1 MGEEEV
7 TRVKAEL
14 FQDSEGDPHDD
25 VLSESKDSGVTTEEV
40 TMTTHVVKEEIDDGA
55 VNGSSSPKPMEGLHE
70 VGPLLFL
77 KKTFGIA
84 EDPHTNPI
92 VSWSQTRDIFIV
104 WDSHKFFK
112 SLLPKYFKH
121 NNFSNFFASSTP
133 MSVKFPTSLAFL
145 LCLIN
150 FL

>member
-1 MGEEEV
+1 
-7 TRVKAEL
+7 
-14 FQDSEGDPHDD
+14 
-25 VLSESKDSGVTTEEV
+25 
-40 TMTTHVVKEEIDDGA
+40 MTTHVMKEEMDDYI
-55 VNGSSSPKPMEGLHE
+55 VNRSLSLKPMEGLHE

-92 VSWSQTRDIFIV
+92 VSWSQTHDIFIV

-121 NNFSNFFASSTP
+121 NNFSNFFGL
-133 MSVKFPTSLAFL
+133 VGKKKYLAFFQFNYL
-145 LCLIN
+145 TIKKS
-150 FL
+150 

>member
-1 MGEEEV
+1 
-7 TRVKAEL
+7 
-14 FQDSEGDPHDD
+14 
-25 VLSESKDSGVTTEEV
+25 
-40 TMTTHVVKEEIDDGA
+40 MTTHVMKEEMDDYI
-55 VNGSSSPKPMEGLHE
+55 VNRSLSLKPMEGLHE